1 MCFEFFRYLCR
12 EFYMICVRDKLSSMT
27 QKEIIVRE
35 AAKMFIAE
43 GVKSVRMDDIAHEL
57 SVSKRTLYELF
68 GDKEQLIYEAICHF
82 VEEAHTRRIT
92 ILKDVD
98 NELEAMLVSLRDMIV
113 RAPEVAR
120 VRRNLERFYPKVN
133 TRLEENGMM
142 RSKSELREWLAAS
155 IERGYLTPTANSD
168 LVVDVLHN
176 CVQGMLVVEYSD
188 VVRSENVVSRVA
200 CSVIIFIRGLC
211 TPVGL
216 EVVDRCFSTYF
227 SNICLSEAL

>member
-1 MCFEFFRYLCR
+1 
-12 EFYMICVRDKLSSMT
+12 MT

-35 AAKMFIAE
+35 AAKMFLSE
-43 GVKSVRMDDIAHEL
+43 GIKSVRMDDIARGL

-68 GDKEQLIYEAICHF
+68 GDKEELIYEAICHF
-82 VEEAHTRRIT
+82 VEEAHTRRSL
-92 ILKDVD
+92 ILRDVD
-98 NELEAMLVSLRDMIV
+98 NELEAMIVSLRDMIV

-133 TRLEENGMM
+133 KRLEESGMM

-155 IERGYLTPTANSD
+155 IERGYLTPTANCD

-188 VVRSENVVSRVA
+188 DTRSANVVSKVA
-200 CSVIIFIRGLC
+200 CSVLIFIRGLC
-211 TPVGL
+211 TPEGL
-216 EVVDRCFSTYF
+216 EVVDRCFSAYYN
-227 SNICLSEAL
+227 NICVSETL

>member
-1 MCFEFFRYLCR
+1 
-12 EFYMICVRDKLSSMT
+12 MT
-27 QKEIIVRE
+27 QKEIIVSR
-35 AAKMFIAE
+35 AAKMFMAE

-68 GDKEQLIYEAICHF
+68 GDKEELIYEAICHF
-82 VEEAHTRRIT
+82 EEAHTRRSAICSE
-92 ILKDVD
+92 VG
-98 NELEAMLVSLRDMIV
+98 NELEAMLVSLRDMIT

-133 TRLEENGMM
+133 MRLEANGMM

-155 IERGYLTPTANSD
+155 INRGYLTPTANCD

-188 VVRSENVVSRVA
+188 DTRSANVVSKVA
-200 CSVIIFIRGLC
+200 CSVLIFIRGLC
-211 TPVGL
+211 TPEGL
-216 EVVDRCFSTYF
+216 EVVDRCFSAYYN
-227 SNICLSEAL
+227 NICVSETL

>member
-1 MCFEFFRYLCR
+1 
-12 EFYMICVRDKLSSMT
+12 MT

-35 AAKMFIAE
+35 AAKMFMSE
-43 GVKSVRMDDIAHEL
+43 GVKSVRMDDIARGL

-68 GDKEQLIYEAICHF
+68 GDKEELIYEAICYF
-82 VEEAHTRRIT
+82 VEEAHTRRSL

-98 NELEAMLVSLRDMIV
+98 NELEAMIVSLRDMIV

-133 TRLEENGMM
+133 KRLEESGMM

-155 IERGYLTPTANSD
+155 IDRGYLTPTANCD

-188 VVRSENVVSRVA
+188 DTRSANVVSKVA
-200 CSVIIFIRGLC
+200 CSVLIFIRGLC
-211 TPVGL
+211 TPEGL
-216 EVVDRCFSTYF
+216 EVVDRCFSAYYG
-227 SNICLSEAL
+227 NICIGETL

>member
-1 MCFEFFRYLCR
+1 
-12 EFYMICVRDKLSSMT
+12 
-27 QKEIIVRE
+27 
-35 AAKMFIAE
+35 
-43 GVKSVRMDDIAHEL
+43 
-57 SVSKRTLYELF
+57 
-68 GDKEQLIYEAICHF
+68 
-82 VEEAHTRRIT
+82 
-92 ILKDVD
+92 
-98 NELEAMLVSLRDMIV
+98 
-113 RAPEVAR
+113 
-120 VRRNLERFYPKVN
+120 
-133 TRLEENGMM
+133 MM

-188 VVRSENVVSRVA
+188 VARSANVVSRVA

-227 SNICLSEAL
+227 SNI

>member
-1 MCFEFFRYLCR
+1 
-12 EFYMICVRDKLSSMT
+12 MT

-82 VEEAHTRRIT
+82 VEEAHTRRSAIVSE
-92 ILKDVD
+92 VD

-120 VRRNLERFYPKVN
+120 MRRNLERFYPKVN
-133 TRLEENGMM
+133 MRLEENGMM

-188 VVRSENVVSRVA
+188 VARSANVVSRVA

-211 TPVGL
+211 TPEGL
-216 EVVDRCFSTYF
+216 EVVDRCFNTYF
-227 SNICLSEAL
+227 SNICQSEAL

>member
-1 MCFEFFRYLCR
+1 
-12 EFYMICVRDKLSSMT
+12 MT
-27 QKEIIVRE
+27 QKEIIVHQ
-35 AAKMFIAE
+35 AAKMFMAE
-43 GVKSVRMDDIAHEL
+43 GVKSVRMDDIAREL

-68 GDKEQLIYEAICHF
+68 GDKEELIYEAICYF
-82 VEEAHTRRIT
+82 VAEAHTRRAAICSE
-92 ILKDVD
+92 VD

-133 TRLEENGMM
+133 MRLEANGMM
-142 RSKSELREWLAAS
+142 RSKNELREWIAAS
-155 IERGYLTPTANSD
+155 IERGYLTPTANCD

-188 VVRSENVVSRVA
+188 VARSAQVVSRVA

-211 TPVGL
+211 TSEGM
-216 EVVDRCFSTYF
+216 EVVDRCFSIYF
-227 SNICLSEAL
+227 SNICLSETL

>member
-1 MCFEFFRYLCR
+1 
-12 EFYMICVRDKLSSMT
+12 MT

-43 GVKSVRMDDIAHEL
+43 GVKSVRMDDIAREL

-82 VEEAHTRRIT
+82 VEEAHTRRTT

-133 TRLEENGMM
+133 MRLEENGMM

-211 TPVGL
+211 TPAGL

-227 SNICLSEAL
+227 SNICLGEAL

>member
-1 MCFEFFRYLCR
+1 
-12 EFYMICVRDKLSSMT
+12 MT

-35 AAKMFIAE
+35 AAKMFLSE
-43 GVKSVRMDDIAHEL
+43 GIKSVRMDDIARGL

-68 GDKEQLIYEAICHF
+68 GDKEELIYEAICHF
-82 VEEAHTRRIT
+82 VEEAHARRSL
-92 ILKDVD
+92 ILQDVD

-120 VRRNLERFYPKVN
+120 VRRNIERFYPKVN
-133 TRLEENGMM
+133 TRLEGSGMM

-155 IERGYLTPTANSD
+155 IERGYLTPTANCD

-188 VVRSENVVSRVA
+188 DTRSANVVSKVA
-200 CSVIIFIRGLC
+200 CSVLIFIRGLC
-211 TPVGL
+211 TPEGL
-216 EVVDRCFSTYF
+216 EVVDRCFSAYYN
-227 SNICLSEAL
+227 NICVSETL

>member
-1 MCFEFFRYLCR
+1 
-12 EFYMICVRDKLSSMT
+12 MT

-35 AAKMFIAE
+35 AAKMFLSE
-43 GVKSVRMDDIAHEL
+43 GIKSVRMDDIARGL

-68 GDKEQLIYEAICHF
+68 GDKEELIYEAICHF
-82 VEEAHTRRIT
+82 VEEAHARRSL
-92 ILKDVD
+92 ILQDVD

-133 TRLEENGMM
+133 KRLEESGMM

-155 IERGYLTPTANSD
+155 IERGYLTPTANCD

-188 VVRSENVVSRVA
+188 DTRSANVVSKVA
-200 CSVIIFIRGLC
+200 CSVLIFIRGLC
-211 TPVGL
+211 TPEGL
-216 EVVDRCFSTYF
+216 EVVDRCFSAYYN
-227 SNICLSEAL
+227 NICVSETL

>member
-1 MCFEFFRYLCR
+1 
-12 EFYMICVRDKLSSMT
+12 MT

-92 ILKDVD
+92 ILNDVD

-133 TRLEENGMM
+133 KRLEENGMM

-188 VVRSENVVSRVA
+188 VIRSENVVSRVA

>member
-1 MCFEFFRYLCR
+1 
-12 EFYMICVRDKLSSMT
+12 MT

-35 AAKMFIAE
+35 ASKMFMAE
-43 GVKSVRMDDIAHEL
+43 GIKSVRMDDIARGL

-68 GDKEQLIYEAICHF
+68 GDKEELIYEAICHF
-82 VEEAHTRRIT
+82 VEEAHTRRSL
-92 ILKDVD
+92 ILRDVD
-98 NELEAMLVSLRDMIV
+98 NELEAMIVSLRDMIV

-133 TRLEENGMM
+133 KRLEESGMM

-155 IERGYLTPTANSD
+155 IERGYLTPTANCD

-188 VVRSENVVSRVA
+188 DTRSANVVSKVA
-200 CSVIIFIRGLC
+200 CSVLIFIRGLC
-211 TPVGL
+211 TPEGL
-216 EVVDRCFSTYF
+216 EVVDRCFSAYYN
-227 SNICLSEAL
+227 NICVSETL

>member
-1 MCFEFFRYLCR
+1 
-12 EFYMICVRDKLSSMT
+12 MT
-27 QKEIIVRE
+27 QKEIIVHK
-35 AAKMFIAE
+35 AAKMFMAE
-43 GVKSVRMDDIAHEL
+43 GVKSVRMDDIAREL

-68 GDKEQLIYEAICHF
+68 SDKEELIYEAICHY
-82 VEEAHTRRIT
+82 VEEAHTRRSVICSE
-92 ILKDVD
+92 VG

-120 VRRNLERFYPKVN
+120 IRRNLERFYPKVN
-133 TRLEENGMM
+133 IRLEESGMM

-155 IERGYLTPTANSD
+155 IEKGYLTPTANSD

-188 VVRSENVVSRVA
+188 VARSANVVSRVA

-211 TPVGL
+211 TPAGL
-216 EVVDRCFSTYF
+216 EVVDCCFNTYF
-227 SNICLSEAL
+227 SNICLSETL

>member
-1 MCFEFFRYLCR
+1 
-12 EFYMICVRDKLSSMT
+12 MT
-27 QKEIIVRE
+27 QKEIVVRE
-35 AAKMFIAE
+35 AAKMFLSE
-43 GVKSVRMDDIAHEL
+43 GIKSVRMDDIARGL

-68 GDKEQLIYEAICHF
+68 GDKEELIYEAICHF
-82 VEEAHTRRIT
+82 VEEAHARRSL
-92 ILKDVD
+92 ILQDVD

-120 VRRNLERFYPKVN
+120 VRRNIERFYPKVN
-133 TRLEENGMM
+133 TRLEGSGMM

-188 VVRSENVVSRVA
+188 DNRSANVVSRVA
-200 CSVIIFIRGLC
+200 CSVLIFIRGLC
-211 TPVGL
+211 TPEGL
-216 EVVDRCFSTYF
+216 AVVDRCFSTYYN
-227 SNICLSEAL
+227 NICVSETL

>member
-1 MCFEFFRYLCR
+1 
-12 EFYMICVRDKLSSMT
+12 MT

-35 AAKMFIAE
+35 AAKMFLSE
-43 GVKSVRMDDIAHEL
+43 GIKSVRMDDIARGL

-68 GDKEQLIYEAICHF
+68 GDKEELIYEAICHF
-82 VEEAHTRRIT
+82 VEEAHARRSL
-92 ILKDVD
+92 ILQDVD

-120 VRRNLERFYPKVN
+120 VRRNIERFYPKVN
-133 TRLEENGMM
+133 TRLEESGMM

-155 IERGYLTPTANSD
+155 IERGYLTPTANCD

-188 VVRSENVVSRVA
+188 DNRSANVVSRVA
-200 CSVIIFIRGLC
+200 CSVLIFIRGLC
-211 TPVGL
+211 TPEGL
-216 EVVDRCFSTYF
+216 AVVDRCFSAYYN
-227 SNICLSEAL
+227 NICVSETL

>member
-1 MCFEFFRYLCR
+1 
-12 EFYMICVRDKLSSMT
+12 MT

-35 AAKMFIAE
+35 AARMFMAE

-57 SVSKRTLYELF
+57 SISKRTIYELF
-68 GDKEQLIYEAICHF
+68 GDKEALIYEALCHF
-82 VEEAHTRRIT
+82 VEEGHRRRSAIVGE
-92 ILKDVD
+92 VD

-120 VRRNLERFYPKVN
+120 VRRNLERFYPNVN
-133 TRLEENGMM
+133 KRLDENGMM

-188 VVRSENVVSRVA
+188 VARSATVVSHVA

-211 TPVGL
+211 TPAGL
-216 EVVDRCFSTYF
+216 EMVDRCFNTYF
-227 SNICLSEAL
+227 SNICLGETL

>member
-1 MCFEFFRYLCR
+1 
-12 EFYMICVRDKLSSMT
+12 MT

-35 AAKMFIAE
+35 AAKMFLSE
-43 GVKSVRMDDIAHEL
+43 GIKSVRMDDIARGL

-68 GDKEQLIYEAICHF
+68 GDKEELIYEAICHF
-82 VEEAHTRRIT
+82 VEEAHARRSL
-92 ILKDVD
+92 ILQDVD

-120 VRRNLERFYPKVN
+120 VRRNIERFYPKVN
-133 TRLEENGMM
+133 TRLEEGGMM

-188 VVRSENVVSRVA
+188 DNRSANVVSRVA
-200 CSVIIFIRGLC
+200 CSVLIFIRGLC
-211 TPVGL
+211 TPEGL
-216 EVVDRCFSTYF
+216 SVVDRCFSAYYN
-227 SNICLSEAL
+227 NICVSETL

>member
-1 MCFEFFRYLCR
+1 
-12 EFYMICVRDKLSSMT
+12 MT

-35 AAKMFIAE
+35 AAKMFMSE
-43 GVKSVRMDDIAHEL
+43 GIKSVRMDDIARGL

-68 GDKEQLIYEAICHF
+68 GDKEELIYEAICHF
-82 VEEAHTRRIT
+82 VEEAHTRRSL

-98 NELEAMLVSLRDMIV
+98 NELEAMIVSLRDMIV

-133 TRLEENGMM
+133 KRLEESGMM

-155 IERGYLTPTANSD
+155 IERGYLTPTANCD

-188 VVRSENVVSRVA
+188 DTRSANVVSKVA
-200 CSVIIFIRGLC
+200 CSVLIFIRGLC
-211 TPVGL
+211 TPEGL
-216 EVVDRCFSTYF
+216 EVVDRCFSAYYG
-227 SNICLSEAL
+227 NICIGETL

>member
-1 MCFEFFRYLCR
+1 
-12 EFYMICVRDKLSSMT
+12 MT

-35 AAKMFIAE
+35 AAKMFMSE
-43 GVKSVRMDDIAHEL
+43 GVKSVRMDDIARGL

-68 GDKEQLIYEAICHF
+68 VDKEELIYEAICYF
-82 VEEAHTRRIT
+82 VEEAHTRRSL

-98 NELEAMLVSLRDMIV
+98 NELEAMIVSLRDMIV

-133 TRLEENGMM
+133 KRLEESGMM

-155 IERGYLTPTANSD
+155 IERGYLTPTANCD

-188 VVRSENVVSRVA
+188 DTRSANVVSKVA
-200 CSVIIFIRGLC
+200 CSVLIFIRGLC
-211 TPVGL
+211 TPEGL
-216 EVVDRCFSTYF
+216 EVVDRCFSAYYG
-227 SNICLSEAL
+227 NICIGETL

>member
-1 MCFEFFRYLCR
+1 
-12 EFYMICVRDKLSSMT
+12 MT

-35 AAKMFIAE
+35 AAKMFMSE

-68 GDKEQLIYEAICHF
+68 SDKEELIYNAICYF
-82 VEEAHTRRIT
+82 VEEGHARRSQICSE
-92 ILKDVD
+92 VD

-120 VRRNLERFYPKVN
+120 VRRNLERFYPNVN
-133 TRLEENGMM
+133 RRLEESGMM

-188 VVRSENVVSRVA
+188 DTRSANVVSRVA

-211 TPVGL
+211 TPEGL
-216 EVVDRCFSTYF
+216 EVVDRCFSTYY
-227 SNICLSEAL
+227 SNICLGETL

>member
-1 MCFEFFRYLCR
+1 
-12 EFYMICVRDKLSSMT
+12 MT

-35 AAKMFIAE
+35 AAKMFMSE
-43 GVKSVRMDDIAHEL
+43 GVKSVRMDDIARGL

-68 GDKEQLIYEAICHF
+68 GDKEELIYEAICHF
-82 VEEAHTRRIT
+82 VEEAHTRRSL

-98 NELEAMLVSLRDMIV
+98 NELEAMIVSLRDMIV

-133 TRLEENGMM
+133 KRLEESGMM

-155 IERGYLTPTANSD
+155 IDRGYLTPTANCD

-188 VVRSENVVSRVA
+188 DTRSANVVSKVA
-200 CSVIIFIRGLC
+200 CSVLIFIRGLC
-211 TPVGL
+211 TPEGL
-216 EVVDRCFSTYF
+216 EVVDRCFSAYYG
-227 SNICLSEAL
+227 NICIGETL

>member
-1 MCFEFFRYLCR
+1 
-12 EFYMICVRDKLSSMT
+12 MT

-133 TRLEENGMM
+133 KRLEENGMM

>member
-1 MCFEFFRYLCR
+1 
-12 EFYMICVRDKLSSMT
+12 MT
-27 QKEIIVRE
+27 QKEIVVRE
-35 AAKMFIAE
+35 AAKMFLSE
-43 GVKSVRMDDIAHEL
+43 GIKSVRMDDIARGL

-68 GDKEQLIYEAICHF
+68 GDKEELIYEAICHY
-82 VEEAHTRRIT
+82 VEEAHTRRSL
-92 ILKDVD
+92 ILQDVD

-133 TRLEENGMM
+133 TRLEESGMM

-188 VVRSENVVSRVA
+188 DNRSANVVSRVA
-200 CSVIIFIRGLC
+200 CSVLIFIRGLC
-211 TPVGL
+211 TPEGL
-216 EVVDRCFSTYF
+216 AVVDRCFSTYYN
-227 SNICLSEAL
+227 NICVSETL

>member
-1 MCFEFFRYLCR
+1 
-12 EFYMICVRDKLSSMT
+12 MT

-35 AAKMFIAE
+35 AAKMFLSE
-43 GVKSVRMDDIAHEL
+43 GIKSVRMDDIARGL

-68 GDKEQLIYEAICHF
+68 GDKEELIYEAICHF
-82 VEEAHTRRIT
+82 VEEAHTRRSL
-92 ILKDVD
+92 ILRDVD
-98 NELEAMLVSLRDMIV
+98 NELEAMIVSLRDMIV

-133 TRLEENGMM
+133 KRLGESGMM

-155 IERGYLTPTANSD
+155 IERGYLTPTANCD

-188 VVRSENVVSRVA
+188 DTRSANVVSKVA
-200 CSVIIFIRGLC
+200 CSVLIFIRGLC
-211 TPVGL
+211 TPEGL
-216 EVVDRCFSTYF
+216 EVVDRCYNTYF

>member
-1 MCFEFFRYLCR
+1 
-12 EFYMICVRDKLSSMT
+12 MT

-35 AAKMFIAE
+35 AAKMFMSE

-82 VEEAHTRRIT
+82 VEEGHSRRRLIREE
-92 ILKDVD
+92 VD

-133 TRLEENGMM
+133 RRLEESGMM

-155 IERGYLTPTANSD
+155 IERGYLTPTANSS

-188 VVRSENVVSRVA
+188 DTRSANVVSKVA
-200 CSVIIFIRGLC
+200 CSVLIFIRGLC
-211 TPVGL
+211 TPEGL
-216 EVVDRCFSTYF
+216 EVVDRCFSAYYN
-227 SNICLSEAL
+227 NICVSETL

>member
-1 MCFEFFRYLCR
+1 
-12 EFYMICVRDKLSSMT
+12 MT

-133 TRLEENGMM
+133 MRLEESGMM

-216 EVVDRCFSTYF
+216 EVVDRCFSTYY
-227 SNICLSEAL
+227 SNICLSESL

>member
-1 MCFEFFRYLCR
+1 
-12 EFYMICVRDKLSSMT
+12 MT

-82 VEEAHTRRIT
+82 VKEAHTRRIT
-92 ILKDVD
+92 ILNDVD

-133 TRLEENGMM
+133 KRLEENGMM

>member
-1 MCFEFFRYLCR
+1 
-12 EFYMICVRDKLSSMT
+12 MT
-27 QKEIIVRE
+27 QKEIIVSR
-35 AAKMFIAE
+35 AAKMFMAE
-43 GVKSVRMDDIAHEL
+43 GVKSVRMDDIAREL

-68 GDKEQLIYEAICHF
+68 GDKEELIYEAICHF
-82 VEEAHTRRIT
+82 VEEAHTRRSAICGE
-92 ILKDVD
+92 VG

-133 TRLEENGMM
+133 MRLEANGMM
-142 RSKSELREWLAAS
+142 RSKGELREWLAAS
-155 IERGYLTPTANSD
+155 IERGYLTPTANCD

-188 VVRSENVVSRVA
+188 DVRSANVVSKVT

-211 TPVGL
+211 TPAGL

-227 SNICLSEAL
+227 SNICLSETL

>member
-1 MCFEFFRYLCR
+1 
-12 EFYMICVRDKLSSMT
+12 
-27 QKEIIVRE
+27 
-35 AAKMFIAE
+35 MFMAE
-43 GVKSVRMDDIAHEL
+43 GVKSVRMDDIARVL

-68 GDKEQLIYEAICHF
+68 GDKEELIYEAICHF
-82 VEEAHTRRIT
+82 VEEAHTRRSL
-92 ILKDVD
+92 ILNDVN
-98 NELEAMLVSLRDMIV
+98 NELEAMIVSLRDMIV

-120 VRRNLERFYPKVN
+120 IRRNLERFYPKVN

-188 VVRSENVVSRVA
+188 DNRSANVVSRVA
-200 CSVIIFIRGLC
+200 CSVLIFIRGLC
-211 TPVGL
+211 TPEGL
-216 EVVDRCFSTYF
+216 EVVDRCFSDYF
-227 SNICLSEAL
+227 SNICLSETL